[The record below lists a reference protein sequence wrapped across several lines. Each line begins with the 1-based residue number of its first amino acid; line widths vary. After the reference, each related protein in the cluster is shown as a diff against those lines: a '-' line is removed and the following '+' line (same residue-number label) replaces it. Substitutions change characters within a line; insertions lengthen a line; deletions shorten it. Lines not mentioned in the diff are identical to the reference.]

1 MAACSNPPGPQ
12 APSTMTPVLAVEKI
26 PWNFTGEAETTSAGV
41 QLAWHAIDLGSDYT
55 TVVYSL
61 HAASA
66 AAVAGPPQLAQ
77 AWLRLDEGVTLES
90 IACAA
95 PTDCLGVTIGAVQFP
110 GRSAPAAFLELKINE
125 LRAGETTLTGEWRL
139 RPLVNADPASD
150 RISGAYVFPRPE
162 VLHSDGV
169 AIVYGFD
176 GRAPVADGSSPGGAF
191 PFISPLPLAPDA
203 AQPGQPA
210 ATATPAPRRAG
221 GAATHTLW
229 LEELSSGQAC
239 VVTIDIG
246 QDGAAQLQ
254 AQTMPAGA
262 VLPLDGLAATPS
274 PTADSR
280 P

>member
-210 ATATPAPRRAG
+210 ATATPAPRRRRCDAYLVAG
-221 GAATHTLW
+221 GTEQRPGLCCHHRYRPGWSRAA
-229 LEELSSGQAC
+229 SSADDARGR
-239 VVTIDIG
+239 
-246 QDGAAQLQ
+246 
-254 AQTMPAGA
+254 
-262 VLPLDGLAATPS
+262 GLAAGWPGR
-274 PTADSR
+274 DSLANC
-280 P
+280 